1 MDQVEGVG
9 WNLKFDP
16 RFRAIRK
23 ATLSIKTSFENVSF
37 RVSERGSHRSRR
49 NRASSFPARFPD
61 CSELSKRSFQ
71 PIRTLHV
78 ALYRAY

>member
-49 NRASSFPARFPD
+49 NRERPRFRLASPIVPSFRNDRFNQ
-61 CSELSKRSFQ
+61 SVRY
-71 PIRTLHV
+71 T
-78 ALYRAY
+78 

>member
-37 RVSERGSHRSRR
+37 RVSERGSQV
-49 NRASSFPARFPD
+49 
-61 CSELSKRSFQ
+61 EEE
-71 PIRTLHV
+71 
-78 ALYRAY
+78 